1 MGSLNNYYFKHQPS
15 KWIDITSLMTP
26 TARDILFCIVQ
37 RRHILYNM
45 SMQLTDDEL
54 QKLRM
59 QFYRRMRKD
68 AFMKHLQ
75 PLIDSGIVIKQKDQH
90 TKIWSYTTRYNED
103 IEADLAR
110 VAEKR
115 KKAEEA
121 KLAKEMKDKRGFIPA
136 VPFKSFS

>member
-37 RRHILYNM
+37 RRHILYTM
-45 SMQLTDDEL
+45 GMQLTDDEL

-59 QFYRRMRKD
+59 QFYRSMRKD

-75 PLIDSGIVIKQKDQH
+75 PLIDSGIVIKQKDQFK
-90 TKIWSYTTRYNED
+90 KIWSYTTRYNED

-110 VAEKR
+110 IAVKK
-115 KKAEEA
+115 KKA
-121 KLAKEMKDKRGFIPA
+121 
-136 VPFKSFS
+136 

>member
-15 KWIDITSLMTP
+15 KWIDITSLMP
-26 TARDILFCIVQ
+26 IASRDILFCIVQ

-45 SMQLTDDEL
+45 GMQLTDDEL

-59 QFYRRMRKD
+59 QFYRSMRKD

-75 PLIDSGIVIKQKDQH
+75 PLIDSGIVIKQKDQFK
-90 TKIWSYTTRYNED
+90 KIWSYTTRYNED
-103 IEADLAR
+103 IEADLAEIA
-110 VAEKR
+110 VKK

-121 KLAKEMKDKRGFIPA
+121 KRAREMKDKRGFNPTDT
-136 VPFKSFS
+136 F

>member
-1 MGSLNNYYFKHQPS
+1 MGSLNNYWFKHQPS

-45 SMQLTDDEL
+45 GMQLTDDEL

-59 QFYRRMRKD
+59 QFYRSMRKD

-75 PLIDSGIVIKQKDQH
+75 PLIDSGIVIKQKDQFK
-90 TKIWSYTTRYNED
+90 KIWSYTTRYNED
-103 IEADLAR
+103 IEADLAEIA
-110 VAEKR
+110 VKK

-121 KLAKEMKDKRGFIPA
+121 KRAREMKDKRGFNPTDT
-136 VPFKSFS
+136 F

>member
-1 MGSLNNYYFKHQPS
+1 MGSLNNYWFKHQPS
-15 KWIDITSLMTP
+15 KWIDITSLMSP

-45 SMQLTDDEL
+45 GMQLTDDEL

-59 QFYRRMRKD
+59 QFYRSMRKD

-75 PLIDSGIVIKQKDQH
+75 PLIDSGIVIKQKDQFK
-90 TKIWSYTTRYNED
+90 KIWSYTTRYNED
-103 IEADLAR
+103 IEADLAEIA
-110 VAEKR
+110 VKK

-121 KLAKEMKDKRGFIPA
+121 KRAREMKDKRGFNPTDT
-136 VPFKSFS
+136 F

>member
-1 MGSLNNYYFKHQPS
+1 MMGSLNNYYFKHQPS

-110 VAEKR
+110 VAVKK

-121 KLAKEMKDKRGFIPA
+121 KRAREMKDKRGFNPTDT
-136 VPFKSFS
+136 F

>member
-1 MGSLNNYYFKHQPS
+1 MGSLNNYDFKHQPS

-75 PLIDSGIVIKQKDQH
+75 PLIDSGIVIKQKDQFK
-90 TKIWSYTTRYNED
+90 KIWSYTTRYNED
-103 IEADLAR
+103 IEADLAEIA
-110 VAEKR
+110 VKK
-115 KKAEEA
+115 KKAKEA
-121 KLAKEMKDKRGFIPA
+121 KRAREMKDKRGFNPTDT
-136 VPFKSFS
+136 F

>member
-15 KWIDITSLMTP
+15 KWIDITSLMP
-26 TARDILFCIVQ
+26 IASRDILFCIVQ

-45 SMQLTDDEL
+45 GMQLTDDEL

-59 QFYRRMRKD
+59 QFYRSMRKD

-75 PLIDSGIVIKQKDQH
+75 PLIDSGIVIKQKDQFK
-90 TKIWSYTTRYNED
+90 KIWSYTTRYNED

-110 VAEKR
+110 IAVKK
-115 KKAEEA
+115 KKA
-121 KLAKEMKDKRGFIPA
+121 
-136 VPFKSFS
+136 

>member
-45 SMQLTDDEL
+45 GMQLTDDEL

-59 QFYRRMRKD
+59 QFYRSMRKD

-75 PLIDSGIVIKQKDQH
+75 PLIDSGIVIKQKDQFK
-90 TKIWSYTTRYNED
+90 KIWSYTTRYNED
-103 IEADLAR
+103 IEADLAGIA
-110 VAEKR
+110 VKK

-121 KLAKEMKDKRGFIPA
+121 KRAREMKDKRGFNPTDT
-136 VPFKSFS
+136 F

>member
-26 TARDILFCIVQ
+26 TARDILFCIVR

-45 SMQLTDDEL
+45 GMQLTDDEL

-75 PLIDSGIVIKQKDQH
+75 PLIDSGIVIKQKDQFK
-90 TKIWSYTTRYNED
+90 KIWSYTTRYNED
-103 IEADLAR
+103 IEADLAEIA
-110 VAEKR
+110 VKK
-115 KKAEEA
+115 KKAKEA
-121 KLAKEMKDKRGFIPA
+121 KRAREMKDKRGFNPTDT
-136 VPFKSFS
+136 F

>member
-45 SMQLTDDEL
+45 GMQLTDDEL

-59 QFYRRMRKD
+59 QFYRSMRKD

-75 PLIDSGIVIKQKDQH
+75 PLIDSGIVIKQKDQFK
-90 TKIWSYTTRYNED
+90 KIWSYTTRYNED
-103 IEADLAR
+103 IEADLAEIA
-110 VAEKR
+110 VKK
-115 KKAEEA
+115 KKAKEA
-121 KLAKEMKDKRGFIPA
+121 KRAREMKDKRGFNPTDT
-136 VPFKSFS
+136 F

>member
-1 MGSLNNYYFKHQPS
+1 MGSLNNYWFKHQPS
-15 KWIDITSLMTP
+15 KWIDITLLMTP

-45 SMQLTDDEL
+45 GMQLTDDEL

-75 PLIDSGIVIKQKDQH
+75 PLIDSGIVIKQKDQFK
-90 TKIWSYTTRYNED
+90 KIWSYTTRYNED
-103 IEADLAR
+103 IEADLAEIA
-110 VAEKR
+110 VKK

-121 KLAKEMKDKRGFIPA
+121 KRAREMKDKRGFNPTDT
-136 VPFKSFS
+136 F

>member
-1 MGSLNNYYFKHQPS
+1 MGSLNNYWFKHQPS
-15 KWIDITSLMTP
+15 KWIDITSLMSP

-45 SMQLTDDEL
+45 GMQLTDDEL

-75 PLIDSGIVIKQKDQH
+75 PLIDSGIVIKQKDQFK
-90 TKIWSYTTRYNED
+90 KIWSYTTRYNED
-103 IEADLAR
+103 IEADLAEIA
-110 VAEKR
+110 VKK

-121 KLAKEMKDKRGFIPA
+121 KRAREMKDKRGFNPTDT
-136 VPFKSFS
+136 F

>member
-1 MGSLNNYYFKHQPS
+1 
-15 KWIDITSLMTP
+15 MTP

>member
-26 TARDILFCIVQ
+26 TTRDILFCIVQ

-45 SMQLTDDEL
+45 GMQLTDDEL

-59 QFYRRMRKD
+59 QFYRSMRKD

-75 PLIDSGIVIKQKDQH
+75 PLIDSGIVIKQKDQFK
-90 TKIWSYTTRYNED
+90 KIWSYTTRYNED
-103 IEADLAR
+103 IEADLAEIA
-110 VAEKR
+110 VKK

-121 KLAKEMKDKRGFIPA
+121 KRAREMKDKRGFNPTDT
-136 VPFKSFS
+136 F

>member
-1 MGSLNNYYFKHQPS
+1 
-15 KWIDITSLMTP
+15 MTP

-75 PLIDSGIVIKQKDQH
+75 PLIDSGIVIKQKDQFK
-90 TKIWSYTTRYNED
+90 KIWSYTTRYNED
-103 IEADLAR
+103 IEADLAGIA
-110 VAEKR
+110 VKK

-121 KLAKEMKDKRGFIPA
+121 KRAREMKDKRGFNPTDT
-136 VPFKSFS
+136 F

>member
-26 TARDILFCIVQ
+26 TTRDILFCIVQ

-45 SMQLTDDEL
+45 GMQLTDDEL

-75 PLIDSGIVIKQKDQH
+75 PLIDSGIVIKQKDQFK
-90 TKIWSYTTRYNED
+90 KIWSYTTRYNED
-103 IEADLAR
+103 IEADLAEIA
-110 VAEKR
+110 VKK

-121 KLAKEMKDKRGFIPA
+121 KRAREMKDKRGFNPTDT
-136 VPFKSFS
+136 F

>member
-45 SMQLTDDEL
+45 GMQLTDDEL

-59 QFYRRMRKD
+59 QFYRSMRKD

-75 PLIDSGIVIKQKDQH
+75 PLIDSGIVIKQKDQFK
-90 TKIWSYTTRYNED
+90 KIWSYTTRYNED

-110 VAEKR
+110 VAVKR
-115 KKAEEA
+115 RKAEEA
-121 KLAKEMKDKRGFIPA
+121 KRAKEMKGKRGFNPNDT
-136 VPFKSFS
+136 F